1 MNFVDYLLKFDTSQ
15 PNQVK
20 TSASFREV
28 PSLLQ
33 HKNKNHDLVVF
44 YWDDESEDQEVV
56 SFLRKQEMGLGE
68 SRQRK
73 KQGSKN
79 KEIANVMKERNHTKR
94 KKISKFENEPRVVLP
109 LKHSSKVRNHNEAK
123 VLAQV
128 SACSKSCSN
137 SRRKCGSGP
146 SGLRTSSNLPTKQKK
161 VFSEPKCTKK
171 TKKQQSTK
179 KIDTEFSTENFS
191 PISVLDDYDYSFLY
205 GPDFP
210 G

>member
-1 MNFVDYLLKFDTSQ
+1 
-15 PNQVK
+15 
-20 TSASFREV
+20 
-28 PSLLQ
+28 
-33 HKNKNHDLVVF
+33 
-44 YWDDESEDQEVV
+44 
-56 SFLRKQEMGLGE
+56 MGLEE

-79 KEIANVMKERNHTKR
+79 KEIANITKERNHTKR

-161 VFSEPKCTKK
+161 LKLAKRFTYQARKVEG
-171 TKKQQSTK
+171 KQGVVVCPRIGTHETTYSLLARPSSGFRISSGLVST
-179 KIDTEFSTENFS
+179 I
-191 PISVLDDYDYSFLY
+191 
-205 GPDFP
+205 
-210 G
+210 

>member
-1 MNFVDYLLKFDTSQ
+1 MCYGYALE
-15 PNQVK
+15 QVREQQ
-20 TSASFREV
+20 SRSFREV

-33 HKNKNHDLVVF
+33 HKNKNKNHDLVVF

-79 KEIANVMKERNHTKR
+79 KEIANITKERNHTKR

-146 SGLRTSSNLPTKQKK
+146 SG
-161 VFSEPKCTKK
+161 
-171 TKKQQSTK
+171 
-179 KIDTEFSTENFS
+179 
-191 PISVLDDYDYSFLY
+191 
-205 GPDFP
+205 
-210 G
+210 

>member
-1 MNFVDYLLKFDTSQ
+1 
-15 PNQVK
+15 
-20 TSASFREV
+20 
-28 PSLLQ
+28 
-33 HKNKNHDLVVF
+33 
-44 YWDDESEDQEVV
+44 
-56 SFLRKQEMGLGE
+56 MGLEE

-79 KEIANVMKERNHTKR
+79 KEIANITKERNHTKR

-146 SGLRTSSNLPTKQKK
+146 SGF
-161 VFSEPKCTKK
+161 VF
-171 TKKQQSTK
+171 
-179 KIDTEFSTENFS
+179 
-191 PISVLDDYDYSFLY
+191 
-205 GPDFP
+205 
-210 G
+210 

>member
-1 MNFVDYLLKFDTSQ
+1 MCYGYALE
-15 PNQVK
+15 QVREQQ
-20 TSASFREV
+20 SRSFREV

-33 HKNKNHDLVVF
+33 HKNKNKNHDLVVF

-56 SFLRKQEMGLGE
+56 SFLRKQEMGLEE

-79 KEIANVMKERNHTKR
+79 KEIANITKERNHTKR

-171 TKKQQSTK
+171 KKK
-179 KIDTEFSTENFS
+179 AIVNKE
-191 PISVLDDYDYSFLY
+191 
-205 GPDFP
+205 
-210 G
+210 